1 MPDLILVIHD
11 LVKTYGGDHEGVR
24 GLSLDVARGE
34 FFALLGSSGS
44 GKTTTLKII
53 NRLVEPSSGTIH
65 LNGVDVTGQDPVQ
78 LRRNVGY
85 VFQEIG
91 LFPHMTVGENIG
103 IVPKLLGWD
112 PPRIATRCAELLEMV
127 DMPPAQFQ
135 NRLPAELSG
144 GQQQRVGIAR
154 ALAARPRLVLM
165 DEPFGALD
173 PVTRASLQ
181 EEYSRIHKELG
192 LTTIM
197 VTHDIAEALLM
208 ADRIGVLETGRLIAL
223 GSPQE
228 LLRTET
234 RGYASQILGKPLEQ
248 WERLSALLHPGEDS

>member
-1 MPDLILVIHD
+1 MSDLILAIHE

-34 FFALLGSSGS
+34 FLALLGSSGS
-44 GKTTTLKII
+44 GKTTALKTI
-53 NRLVEPSSGTIH
+53 NRLVEPTSGTIH
-65 LNGVDVTGQDPVQ
+65 FNGVDVTDQDPVQ
-78 LRRNVGY
+78 LRRQVGY

-112 PPRIATRCAELLEMV
+112 PPRIETRCAELLEMV
-127 DMPPAQFQ
+127 GMPPASFQ

-181 EEYSRIHKELG
+181 EEYSRIHRELG

-234 RGYASQILGKPLEQ
+234 RGYVSQILGKPLEQ
-248 WERLSALLHPGEDS
+248 WERLSALLHPEEDS